1 MPITSSWK
9 GFSFP
14 MMTPKEIRTL
24 AAARPP
30 SSTLHRGGV
39 QKLPFRLILKPD
51 KVDLDDVLPRL
62 EPGPADQQ
70 DGELRDDGRD
80 DDGEADGGVAVVAQE
95 RHQEPEPGKQH
106 HVDVDDHCKE
116 ILLGYAEFNF
126 ILSLQRTWILIEN
139 ALKVIIPYSI
149 WNMGR
154 IC

>member
-1 MPITSSWK
+1 M
-9 GFSFP
+9 
-14 MMTPKEIRTL
+14 
-24 AAARPP
+24 
-30 SSTLHRGGV
+30 

-80 DDGEADGGVAVVAQE
+80 DDGEADGGIAVVAQE